1 MTAIH
6 KTLLIVLG
14 TIASVFIVPA
24 IIILFHDYLN
34 AFFAITTFIA
44 CFVLFGYYSFYELL
58 PILYRAQIEEEQI
71 LHRFNGDKEKIR
83 FYKGFKKHFDGDLNL
98 EELERWFK
106 KHPSQH

>member
-44 CFVLFGYYSFYELL
+44 CFVLFGYYSFHEIL